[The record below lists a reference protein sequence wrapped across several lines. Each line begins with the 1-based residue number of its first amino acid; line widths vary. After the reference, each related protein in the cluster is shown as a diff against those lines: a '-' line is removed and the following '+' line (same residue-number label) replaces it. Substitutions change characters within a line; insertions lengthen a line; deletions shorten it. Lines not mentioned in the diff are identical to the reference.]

1 MMRFLTAVLFS
12 TLVMQMPV
20 NAQQPATPS
29 ATDYVLV
36 TVVLRHDQSRNLE
49 EITKYL
55 DDSGFWAKFPPEG
68 ITVESWYVAMGLGQV
83 VTLRVPPA
91 RLREVNRSIEQNA
104 WKVFRTEI
112 YLTYDFR
119 EIARNKREKAL
130 AK

>member
-1 MMRFLTAVLFS
+1 MLLENFTTFFVDGAAWKIVEERGDALLAFLKQLLDEVIIVFGHLVQLF
-12 TLVMQMPV
+12 
-20 NAQQPATPS
+20 
-29 ATDYVLV
+29 
-36 TVVLRHDQSRNLE
+36 LR
-49 EITKYL
+49 

-68 ITVESWYVAMGLGQV
+68 ITVESWYVAMGLGHV
-83 VTLRVPPA
+83 VTLRVSPA

-119 EIARNKREKAL
+119 EIARSQREKAL